1 MTTRGDAPHTASG
14 RENSFGRRLRTGAM
28 GAIVIGGAIV
38 MGGAATLVTA
48 FANSGG
54 VSVTPSC
61 TTWTVNASLDNNVD
75 HRWVTVSWPDTSTNV
90 IAAEFTTNSPPSAI
104 SIFSVN
110 GAEPKTGTI
119 TETIY
124 NGAGN
129 TTGIDQQYTATLPAP
144 SNCTSAISTTPS
156 AGGVVGTAIHDSAT
170 VTGTVGSPAGSV
182 VFALFPP
189 SNATCSANGAAAVL
203 TSSAISLTSVSSGVS
218 SASSPAFT
226 TNAVGVYH
234 WVAAY
239 TPASGSPYKAS
250 TSNCAD
256 EAVTTSQGGP
266 TITTTTVG
274 AGQVPV
280 SLSDSATVSGGVSP
294 TGTVTFNL
302 FSSNTACLAA
312 AGSNTGADYTSPAE
326 TLSGGKAT
334 SGSFNATT
342 AGTYEWIATYS
353 GDANNA
359 AASTKCGDEP
369 VLTTTGGSGVQG
381 ITTPGG
387 SGVQAIT
394 TPGTGSTGS
403 LTGLTVGGFL
413 LLGGLGVAL
422 FGYMIP
428 RRRRINS

>member
-1 MTTRGDAPHTASG
+1 METRGDMRHMGG
-14 RENSFGRRLRTGAM
+14 RNYGFGRRLRTGAM

-48 FANSGG
+48 FANTGE
-54 VSVTPSC
+54 VAATQSC
-61 TTWTVNASLDNNVD
+61 TTYSVSASLDNNVD
-75 HRWVTVSWPDTSTNV
+75 HRWVTVTFPNTSTDV
-90 IAAEFTTNSPPSAI
+90 ITPAVYTTLANTVSTVVWSKSGAAPA
-104 SIFSVN
+104 
-110 GAEPKTGTI
+110 TGTV
-119 TETIY
+119 TETIF
-124 NGAGN
+124 NGADN
-129 TTGIDQQYTATLPAP
+129 TTGVADTYTATLPAP
-144 SNCTSAISTTPS
+144 SDCTSAISTTPS

-170 VTGTVGSPAGSV
+170 VTGTLGSPAGSV
-182 VFALFPP
+182 IFALFPP
-189 SNATCSANGAAAVL
+189 SNATCSANGAPAVL
-203 TSSAISLTSVSSGVS
+203 TSSAIALTSTTPGISN
-218 SASSPAFT
+218 ASSPDFT

-239 TPASGSPYKAS
+239 TPAGGSPYKAS

-266 TITTTTVG
+266 TISTTTVG

-280 SLSDSATVSGGVSP
+280 SLSDGATVSGGVNP

-302 FSSNTACLAA
+302 FSSNTDCLTA
-312 AGSNTGADYTSPAE
+312 AGSSTGAVYTSPAE

-342 AGTYEWIATYS
+342 AGTYEWVASYS

-369 VLTTTGGSGVQG
+369 VLTTTGGSGVQ
-381 ITTPGG
+381 
-387 SGVQAIT
+387 AIT

-403 LTGLTVGGFL
+403 LTGITVGAFL
-413 LLGGLGVAL
+413 LLGGLGFAL
-422 FGYMIP
+422 MGVLVP
-428 RRRRINS
+428 RRRRSQ